1 MVENKI
7 NVARIDSI
15 LSNYL
20 EQKIGELRAH
30 YLLTID
36 ASGVFR
42 PDLDYKS
49 IKIETFKRF
58 EERITLLWKKNSS
71 IIFDSLPINAT
82 QVRIEHECYRVFCK
96 VIYPEYKEFVEKNLK
111 KLEK

>member
-7 NVARIDSI
+7 NDARIDSI

-82 QVRIEHECYRVFCK
+82 QVRVEHECYRVFCK